1 MNEVLAVIYFTLKMQ
16 DIPNDPLFGEKYIES
31 DTFFCFVNIMM
42 ELKDGF
48 IRELDN
54 EKNGI

>member
-1 MNEVLAVIYFTLKMQ
+1 
-16 DIPNDPLFGEKYIES
+16 
-31 DTFFCFVNIMM
+31 MM

-54 EKNGI
+54 EKNGIQGRLKSFGEILKAVEPHVDYNIQ